1 MSLKSSKHIAEV
13 LDELEGIS
21 DNESIDIII
30 IPPDVDSLTNEEHFD
45 DNEVAI
51 NDVVDVPLD
60 VCGTFEILKSS
71 GVDNLSKPNPSKKRK
86 ETPPKW
92 KSKMHPNY
100 TDGPINEEQKCVA
113 QLVENYGGT
122 NVLQCF
128 LLFFDDTV
136 INLIIDN
143 SNKYATYC
151 NRHNFSLGKTDLLK
165 FIGIM
170 ILTGYHS
177 LPKIENYW
185 SKDEDK
191 EVILV
196 RKTMSRNKFKNI
208 KQNLHLSDNKNL
220 DLTDKFAKVRPF
232 FNILNEKFSQFGIF
246 SHNLSIDE
254 EMVPYF
260 GRHSCKMFIKG
271 KPVRFGFKLWC
282 LTSEN
287 GYLYKFLP
295 YGGASTKRVDGLPLG
310 SEVVLGLLEIVD
322 QPQLHRIFFDNFFTS
337 YKLLLMLK
345 EKHFFATGT
354 VRDNRT
360 GNCNLK
366 SMKLMAKEPK
376 GTFDFTF
383 DSENGI
389 GAVRWCD
396 NAVVT
401 MMSNVDTIEPIHAAK
416 RYDRKLKKPIS
427 VQQPSMIYNYN
438 KNMGGVDLHDNGIA
452 NYRIKIRG
460 KKWWWPL
467 FSNAVDSTIVNA
479 WKFYNLV
486 NKKKVPQLDFRSE
499 LVLCLLKVETSLKD
513 NDEDESQHST
523 TSNVS
528 FGRPSK
534 NSLPDAIRKDGMD
547 HIIIKDDVRRRCRHC
562 SSQTIYSCRKCLVSL
577 HPHCFAIF
585 HDK

>member
-1 MSLKSSKHIAEV
+1 
-13 LDELEGIS
+13 LDEFEVIS
-21 DNESIDIII
+21 DNESIDVII
-30 IPPDVDSLTNEEHFD
+30 IPPDVDSLTDEEHFD

-60 VCGTFEILKSS
+60 VCGTFEILTSCS
-71 GVDNLSKPNPSKKRK
+71 DGDNSSKPNPFKKRK
-86 ETPPKW
+86 EILPKW
-92 KSKMHPNY
+92 KSKMHPTY
-100 TDGPINEEQKCVA
+100 TDIPINEEQKCVI
-113 QLVENYGGT
+113 QLVEKYGGT

-136 INLIIDN
+136 IDLIIDN

-151 NRHNFSLGKTDLLK
+151 NRHNFSLKKTDLLK

-170 ILTGYHS
+170 ILTSYHS
-177 LPKIENYW
+177 LPKIDNYW

-191 EVILV
+191 EVLLV
-196 RKTMSRNKFKNI
+196 RKTMSRNKFKTI

-220 DLTDKFAKVRPF
+220 DLTDKFAKLRPF
-232 FNILNEKFSQFGIF
+232 FNKLNEKFSQFGIF

-295 YGGASTKRVDGLPLG
+295 YGGASTKRAEGLPLG
-310 SEVVLGLLEIVD
+310 SEVVLSLLEIVD
-322 QPQLHRIFFDNFFTS
+322 KPQYHKIFFDNFFTS
-337 YKLLLMLK
+337 YKLLSMLK

-366 SMKLMAKEPK
+366 SLKLMAKEPK

-383 DSENGI
+383 DSENEI
-389 GAVRWCD
+389 GAVRWYD

-401 MMSNVDTIEPIHAAK
+401 IMSNVDTIEPLHAAK
-416 RYDRKLKKPIS
+416 RYDRKQKKQTS
-427 VQQPSMIYNYN
+427 VQQPNMIYNYN

-479 WKFYNLV
+479 WKFYNMV
-486 NKKKVPQLDFRSE
+486 NKEKVPQLDFRSE
-499 LVLCLLKVETSLKD
+499 LVLCLLKVETSQKD
-513 NDEDESQHST
+513 NDDNESQHST
-523 TSNVS
+523 TSNIS
-528 FGRPSK
+528 LGQPSQ
-534 NSLPDAIRKDGMD
+534 NSLPDAIRKDCID
-547 HIIIKDDVRRRCRHC
+547 HIIIKDTVRRRCRQC
-562 SSQTIYSCRKCLVSL
+562 SSQTIYSCKKCTVSL
-577 HPHCFAIF
+577 HPHCFAMF